1 MGVSGQG
8 FRHQRPLCVDFL
20 RGSAEAGEGVV
31 TSMYKGRSTQAQA
44 VLLLRPYVFILETK
58 TPGHAVAGLQRQ
70 RCVCVYTRYMLA
82 AFSLGD
88 SLSREPKL
96 RRTITHDMRADIDTH
111 AKCVP
116 SRPPAPSLFNAP
128 YARIEWIARRVDRHL
143 HRYTSARVYMCVR
156 W

>member
-70 RCVCVYTRYMLA
+70 RCVCVYTRYMQA
-82 AFSLGD
+82 AISLGD

-96 RRTITHDMRADIDTH
+96 RRTITHDMHADVDTH
-111 AKCVP
+111 TQTVFRQGP
-116 SRPPAPSLFNAP
+116 Q
-128 YARIEWIARRVDRHL
+128 RHRCST
-143 HRYTSARVYMCVR
+143 HRMHV
-156 W
+156 